1 VIGAISTEDFRVIRM
16 KDVPLARYDVMFYGC
31 ALQYDVFLLIAEF
44 FVLAAT
50 WRFTNFALYSGRCDL
65 Q

>member
-1 VIGAISTEDFRVIRM
+1 M

-31 ALQYDVFLLIAEF
+31 ALQYDVFRLIAEF